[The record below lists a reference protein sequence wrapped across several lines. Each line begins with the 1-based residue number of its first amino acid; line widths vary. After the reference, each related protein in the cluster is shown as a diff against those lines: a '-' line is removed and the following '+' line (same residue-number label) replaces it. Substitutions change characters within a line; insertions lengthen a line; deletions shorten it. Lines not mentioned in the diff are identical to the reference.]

1 MFLRG
6 VGKVGGPMRA
16 FLDPLRKSESPESL
30 WHIRG
35 KGQVNDHIVAVV
47 RSVETDYIK
56 KQYGVVR
63 DCLG

>member
-35 KGQVNDHIVAVV
+35 KGQANDRIVADD
-47 RSVETDYIK
+47 RLVEL
-56 KQYGVVR
+56 V
-63 DCLG
+63 

>member
-16 FLDPLRKSESPESL
+16 FLDPLRKSESQESL

-35 KGQVNDHIVAVV
+35 KGQANDRIVADDRLV
-47 RSVETDYIK
+47 D
-56 KQYGVVR
+56 
-63 DCLG
+63 LF